1 MQENEGGSIAPAHPL
16 SGTIDPVVVM
26 PRGKEPAPGAMESHG
41 APRLLDRLAAA
52 LPPSVFDGQGRL
64 RNDRE
69 SVSLAA
75 TVFGGSPI
83 ITDEDILRDMIVT
96 GDQNGRFM
104 NPDMEG
110 VIFTHTAAVSS
121 ELTAA
126 PGPSDAAKDWEEE
139 IAELDHDMKFA
150 G

>member
-1 MQENEGGSIAPAHPL
+1 MQEDEGSIAPAHPL

-26 PRGKEPAPGAMESHG
+26 PKGKEPAPGAMESHG

-83 ITDEDILRDMIVT
+83 ITDEDILRDMTAT
-96 GDQNGRFM
+96 GDQDSPFM

-110 VIFTHTAAVSS
+110 VLFTDTATVTP
-121 ELTAA
+121 EVTAA